1 MVASNSPAAQG
12 VVQTDLAHGV
22 LTVRLNRAEAAHA
35 RNQQMR
41 DELMDLWRMTA
52 RRRDV
57 RAVVLTA
64 VGTRHFCAGM
74 DVKEAAAP
82 TSADEMLDRLRSAR
96 DIELLAALPQP
107 TIAAING
114 TALGGGLEMAL
125 ACDLRL
131 IASHAQV
138 ALPEVTIGLV
148 PGGGATQRLPR
159 LIGRQRATEMI
170 LTGRR
175 LSAAEAVDY
184 GVALRAVEGGCLA
197 DEARELAA
205 QLASVRPNAAR
216 RAKELL
222 RRSEEM
228 SISTGAEMELET
240 LVSLIA
246 NKD

>member
-1 MVASNSPAAQG
+1 MATESPA
-12 VVQTDLAHGV
+12 VESVLQTDFADGV
-22 LTVRLNRAEAAHA
+22 LTVALNRAAAAHA

-41 DELMDLWRMTA
+41 DELMDLWRATA

-64 VGTRHFCAGM
+64 VGSRHFCAGM

-82 TSADEMLDRLRSAR
+82 TSPEVMLDRLRNAR
-96 DIELLAALPQP
+96 DIEVLASLPQP
-107 TIAAING
+107 TVAAING

-138 ALPEVTIGLV
+138 GLPEVTIGLV

-184 GVALRAVEGGCLA
+184 GIALRAVEGDRLA
-197 DEARELAA
+197 HEAKVLAS
-205 QLASVRPNAAR
+205 QLSSVRPSAAR
-216 RAKELL
+216 RAKELI
-222 RRSEEM
+222 RRSEEVTV
-228 SISTGAEMELET
+228 STGSELELET

-246 NKD
+246 TKD